1 MVFVDLSLE
10 FVWMA
15 AADASSR
22 CDAADEATDDVV
34 AVVAGSDSQN
44 QLSSRV
50 LVAVAAAALPVV
62 ADACGVLFAEAA
74 WPSVSRDCGENAKH
88 ETYRNRKV
96 ANDITYFGLRLTTY
110 RKELMMC
117 LKGAILQ

>member
-10 FVWMA
+10 FVWLA

-22 CDAADEATDDVV
+22 CDAADEATDDVAVV

-50 LVAVAAAALPVV
+50 LVPVAAAALPVV
-62 ADACGVLFAEAA
+62 ADACGVFAEAA

-88 ETYRNRKV
+88 
-96 ANDITYFGLRLTTY
+96 
-110 RKELMMC
+110 
-117 LKGAILQ
+117 